1 MNPVLGII
9 IKLFVTFFLSL
20 AITPIVRLF
29 AFKIGATDKPDA
41 RRINTTVM
49 PTIGGLAIFLSFV
62 ISSLFIF
69 NNFIPNDYIIPI
81 IIAASVIIITGIID
95 DTKELSPKGKLIG
108 IIIAA
113 CIAYFFADISM
124 ESFTLPFFGNIQLGV
139 LSFPAT
145 LLWILALTN
154 AVNLIDGLDGL
165 ASGVSLIALTTMG
178 IIANFFIP
186 SSNFHVTLT
195 IFILIASIAGF
206 FPYNFQPAKIFLG
219 DTGALFLGF
228 MIAIM
233 SLQDL
238 KNVTIVSL
246 ITPLVILGVPITDTV
261 FAIIRRYINKQKIS
275 SADKMHLHHRLLSL
289 GFTHRG
295 AVLTIYGLAMLFSFT
310 AILITYAGTLG
321 GLLLVILLL
330 FGIELF
336 VELIGLVGP
345 KKQFMLNLFGRWFG
359 KKKNNEDITRSSNN
373 DDD

>member
-1 MNPVLGII
+1 MNPVLGLI
-9 IKLFVTFFLSL
+9 IKLIITVFLSL
-20 AITPIVRLF
+20 IITPGVRWF
-29 AFKIGATDKPDA
+29 AFKIGATDKPGN
-41 RRINTTVM
+41 RRINTTIM
-49 PTIGGLAIFLSFV
+49 PTIGGLAIFISFT

-69 NNFIPNDYIIPI
+69 KEYIPSHYILPI
-81 IIAASVIIITGIID
+81 IAAASVIIITGIID
-95 DTKELSPKGKLIG
+95 DTKELSPKGKLVG
-108 IIIAA
+108 ITIAA
-113 CIAYFFADISM
+113 CIAYFFADIKM
-124 ESFTLPFFGNIQLGV
+124 ISFSLPFIGNIELGV

-145 LLWILALTN
+145 LIWILALTN

-186 SSNFHVTLT
+186 SSNFHITLT

-261 FAIIRRYINKQKIS
+261 FAIIRRYINKQPIS

-295 AVLTIYGLAMLFSFT
+295 AVLTIYGLATLFSFT
-310 AILITYAGTLG
+310 ALLITYAGTLG
-321 GLLLVILLL
+321 GILLVILLL

-345 KKQFMLNLFGRWFG
+345 NKQFMLNLFGRLFG
-359 KKKNNEDITRSSNN
+359 KKSN
-373 DDD
+373 DDSNKSSEKKDS